1 MSKYDAAALLI
12 IIFCHE
18 SAAAGGVH
26 RSRDDGLGVL
36 SFFLEGKYGFEK
48 PFLNPNEWC
57 SPVDQCLRLHILCP
71 PSPLSIPTTAWLLT
85 NTPHFS

>member
-1 MSKYDAAALLI
+1 MSKYDAAAFLI

-26 RSRDDGLGVL
+26 IIRSRDDGLGVL

-48 PFLNPNEWC
+48 PFLNPNE
-57 SPVDQCLRLHILCP
+57 
-71 PSPLSIPTTAWLLT
+71 
-85 NTPHFS
+85 